1 MKDHALETSV
11 NRDESKGQS
20 GYNWYKAV
28 LRCSNPRIGFLPSI
42 IYFFRRGYKHIHCSA
57 FSAFYIWPFG
67 RIWNGYWI
75 YTISL
80 YSFKSLL
87 SLLPKARNK
96 TLENSIQ
103 LKFENENIGKSYM
116 RNDTFCNSRIYFF
129 RVCSIWLGSPFLH
142 KAKAVLMKQL
152 RRKVSLLL
160 STRR

>member
-1 MKDHALETSV
+1 MPHDIWKFIWSRLKKWIVIIRLSIFSACREHERSCS
-11 NRDESKGQS
+11 RDFSKYRESKGQS

-103 LKFENENIGKSYM
+103 QK
-116 RNDTFCNSRIYFF
+116 
-129 RVCSIWLGSPFLH
+129 
-142 KAKAVLMKQL
+142 
-152 RRKVSLLL
+152 
-160 STRR
+160 